1 MKLDT
6 LTDAIGMIDDD
17 LIVNAVKERSIRQKR
32 RRLPVIAAAVAA
44 AVCLTVGASALAA
57 RNTHLLDSF
66 FGNQG
71 ADQVSMAELP
81 APVVYETGD
90 VTLTVETEIDDGM
103 NRLYLI
109 SAADKNGNP
118 PDFMDMMS
126 KTVHADGS
134 LTQFGC
140 GGFGFGYHPA
150 GEETAARPEYLA
162 YFVEYADREESDC
175 FLTFRG
181 FPDIRIPIQP
191 EQNTPVAEFSDGS
204 DTVYRLSCFELVYT
218 GKEPPAGYLEPV
230 GDPVNEPERWLIY
243 ADGTKKQLDNQSAG
257 ITELRDENGNPTGR
271 YRAYYS
277 HKEYLDI
284 SDVTAVEI
292 GGTVYPRK

>member
-17 LIVNAVKERSIRQKR
+17 LIVNAVKERRIRQKR
-32 RRLPVIAAAVAA
+32 HRLPVIAAAVAA

-57 RNTHLLDSF
+57 RNKHLLDSF

-103 NRLYLI
+103 NRLFLI

-134 LTQFGC
+134 LTQFGT
-140 GGFGFGYHPA
+140 GGFGFGYHP
-150 GEETAARPEYLA
+150 ETEAA
-162 YFVEYADREESDC
+162 
-175 FLTFRG
+175 
-181 FPDIRIPIQP
+181 
-191 EQNTPVAEFSDGS
+191 
-204 DTVYRLSCFELVYT
+204 T
-218 GKEPPAGYLEPV
+218 GP
-230 GDPVNEPERWLIY
+230 
-243 ADGTKKQLDNQSAG
+243 
-257 ITELRDENGNPTGR
+257 
-271 YRAYYS
+271 
-277 HKEYLDI
+277 
-284 SDVTAVEI
+284 
-292 GGTVYPRK
+292 

>member
-1 MKLDT
+1 
-6 LTDAIGMIDDD
+6 
-17 LIVNAVKERSIRQKR
+17 
-32 RRLPVIAAAVAA
+32 
-44 AVCLTVGASALAA
+44 
-57 RNTHLLDSF
+57 LLDSF
-66 FGNQG
+66 FGNDG

-103 NRLYLI
+103 NRLFLI
-109 SAADKNGNP
+109 SAADKNGHT

-134 LTQFGC
+134 LTEFGC
-140 GGFGFGYHPA
+140 GGFGFGYHP
-150 GEETAARPEYLA
+150 ETEAATGPEYLA
-162 YFVEYADREESDC
+162 YFVEYADREDSDC

-181 FPDIRIPIQP
+181 FPDIRIPIRP

-230 GDPVNEPERWLIY
+230 GDPVNEPKRWLIY

-257 ITELRDENGNPTGR
+257 MTELRDENGIETGV